1 MRVRTCD
8 TPTISRPSRLRT
20 IAAALLLALIGSE
33 PVSGTGV
40 EGEGFCS
47 CTERRCASNSPC
59 VPCKPHRLIVGG
71 AVLPDEGLPSV
82 LLYVVKAR
90 TRGHGRTSLRG
101 KLQVHAHL
109 EPGAGPQQW
118 PGFPRTCDSEVCL
131 GRTARLRGALLPG
144 RRFAVTARY
153 RDGAK
158 CDLTAPLEWTSH
170 GGAPGE
176 FTCWDAAG
184 EALATGALNV
194 QLIRASHRGRS
205 RGFCGQ

>member
-1 MRVRTCD
+1 
-8 TPTISRPSRLRT
+8 
-20 IAAALLLALIGSE
+20 
-33 PVSGTGV
+33 
-40 EGEGFCS
+40 
-47 CTERRCASNSPC
+47 
-59 VPCKPHRLIVGG
+59 
-71 AVLPDEGLPSV
+71 VLPDDGPPGV

-90 TRGHGRTSLRG
+90 TRGRTTLRG
-101 KLQVHAHL
+101 RLQVHARP
-109 EPGAGPQQW
+109 EPGVELPRW

-131 GRTARLRGALLPG
+131 GKRARLRGALLPG

-158 CDLTAPLEWTSH
+158 CELTVPLEWTSH

-176 FTCWDAAG
+176 FMCWDAAG

-194 QLIRASHRGRS
+194 QLIRALQRGRS